1 MIFFTHLTIH
11 VVFFSHEEL
20 TVNITLTAGP
30 RMGSRAGGLGVQGGR
45 LRVETGGRGVENRR
59 ELDLVSGKQITILEM
74 KPYELN
80 S

>member
-1 MIFFTHLTIH
+1 M
-11 VVFFSHEEL
+11 
-20 TVNITLTAGP
+20 
-30 RMGSRAGGLGVQGGR
+30 RGGT

-80 S
+80 NEGNVVV